1 MSAAQPIDVRDMR
14 IIHATF
20 RSAYTESA
28 RLLRA
33 GSTPSP
39 QRVTFL
45 ADHVD
50 FGLQMLHHHHESE
63 DELLYPLLE
72 ARVPE
77 QAERTEQ
84 IDHEHLQIA
93 AAIDAALAC
102 SAEWRT
108 APTPARAEALASA
121 LDDLVAVLE
130 PHLADEE
137 AEVVPLAARTLT
149 KEEWEAIGAHS
160 RASIPRD
167 RMGIAFGMIL
177 EPLDEADRAYMK
189 QSLPLPVRTLL
200 YKPLVERPWEKYKHQ
215 LRHGT

>member
-1 MSAAQPIDVRDMR
+1 MR

-20 RSAYTESA
+20 RSAYSQSA
-28 RLLRA
+28 QLVRA
-33 GSTPSP
+33 NPTPSP
-39 QRVTFL
+39 ERVAFL
-45 ADHVD
+45 SDHVD

-72 ARVPE
+72 ERVPE

-93 AAIDAALAC
+93 AAIDAALGC
-102 SAEWRT
+102 SAEWRAHAT
-108 APTPARAEALASA
+108 AANGEALASS
-121 LDDLVAVLE
+121 LDDLIAVLE

-160 RASIPRD
+160 RAAIPRQM
-167 RMGIAFGMIL
+167 MGIAFGMIL
-177 EPLDEADRAYMK
+177 EPLDDADRAYMK
-189 QSLPLPVRTLL
+189 QQLPLPIRTLL
-200 YKPLVERPWEKYKHQ
+200 YKPLVQRPWEKYKDQ
-215 LRHGT
+215 LLHGT

>member
-1 MSAAQPIDVRDMR
+1 MSETAPIDVRDMR

-20 RSAYTESA
+20 RSSYTQSA
-28 RLLRA
+28 ALVRA
-33 GSTPSP
+33 NPTPSA
-39 QRVTFL
+39 QRVGFL
-45 ADHVD
+45 ADHVS

-63 DELLYPLLE
+63 DEMLYPVLV

-93 AAIDAALAC
+93 TAIDAALASC
-102 SAEWRT
+102 ADWRATPT
-108 APTPARAEALASA
+108 AANGEALASS

-137 AEVVPLAARTLT
+137 SEVVPLAARTLT
-149 KEEWEAIGAHS
+149 REEWEAIGAHS

-167 RMGIAFGMIL
+167 KMGIAFGMIL
-177 EPLDEADRAYMK
+177 EPLDEDDRAYMK
-189 QSLPLPVRTLL
+189 KQLPLPVRTLL
-200 YKPLVERPWEKYKHQ
+200 YKPLIERPWAKYKEQ
-215 LRHGT
+215 LLHGT